1 VDPKQFEVLSR
12 RVGAAATR
20 RGALKVLAGGVGAS
34 VLALLRANAGGAQV
48 DPENL
53 PHNLPIVH
61 CRVTLQSC
69 HDDRQCCSGRCGK
82 KVTLEPAPEPIEVP
96 LPAVEV
102 PLPDPLEPVE
112 VQLPDAEIPL
122 PDEFEGVC
130 DCRPKGDTCYTLL
143 EGAFCCSGRCG
154 SDAKCQ

>member
-1 VDPKQFEVLSR
+1 M
-12 RVGAAATR
+12 GAAATR

-48 DPENL
+48 DPGNI
-53 PHNLPIVH
+53 PNSIPIMH
-61 CRVTLQSC
+61 CRATLASC
-69 HDDRQCCSGRCGK
+69 HDDRQCCSGRCAK
-82 KVTLEPAPEPIEVP
+82 KVTIEPTPEPIEVP

-102 PLPDPLEPVE
+102 PLPDPLDPVE

-130 DCRPKGDTCYTLL
+130 DCRPKGDTCWALF
-143 EGAFCCSGRCG
+143 EGVFCCSGRCG